1 MKSRPFLPAILIS
14 ICIQFITCTKQ
25 GEKNIT
31 EARRNILVRDTLV
44 YERQILW
51 WNSPDQIIAYKKESV
66 ANSND
71 LRKAW
76 FKYEKDG
83 SFKAALSNGHIYS
96 GNWELLENATKIK
109 LTSAELSYNEVFE
122 IISLTNEK
130 FEWTD
135 PEHHS
140 FYRMIYNYRSGTF
153 ERSKN

>member
-1 MKSRPFLPAILIS
+1 MKSRSSLSVILIS

-44 YERQILW
+44 YEQQILW
-51 WNSPDQIIAYKKESV
+51 WNSPDQIIAYKKENV
-66 ANSND
+66 VNNNE

-83 SFKAALSNGHIYS
+83 SFKAALSNGHNYS

-109 LTSAELSYNEVFE
+109 LSSAELSYNEVFE

-135 PEHHS
+135 AEHHS
-140 FYRMIYNYRSGTF
+140 FYRMIYN
-153 ERSKN
+153 